1 MYVKFYFIQQISKIE
16 DEIEKKVKKISY
28 NYNLN
33 YKKYK
38 ESFIND
44 IDDIN
49 ENNDEINK
57 YNEYDED
64 IKYNKNNEDIKKITK
79 STSLNIKN
87 NILYNDNIKRS
98 KSLNSD
104 IESNISNISNV
115 SNVSTSST
123 SLTSLYDTSNTII
136 PPKIDDRSKEFN
148 LNYPNLKKYTTLF
161 NNKKK
166 YIHITNY
173 IVKIP
178 ILYELFKDYNDN
190 KEHLKNYIKEILILF
205 YTYPNI
211 KLNITLE
218 D

>member
-104 IESNISNISNV
+104 IESNVSTISNV
-115 SNVSTSST
+115 ST